1 MWRQRLIFLCLAVL
15 VTIRCAGGEMLSAD
29 GGAEIQEERNY
40 IALTFD
46 DGPRRSTTTRLLDG
60 LRERGASAT
69 FFLIGEQIEANQDL
83 VERMKAEGHQVGN
96 HTWSHVK
103 LEGADAGTVL
113 WEVEETDKLLHSV
126 LGEGSYWLRP
136 PYGRLEEAQKQ
147 GMKVPLITWSI
158 DSRDWESMNAA
169 KAAQTVLREARP
181 NAIVLMHDIYQ
192 MCIRDSRYTVEGDL
206 RRQTA
211 LDIKRLTEI
220 GCYRGIRHRRGLP
233 VRGQR
238 SKTNART
245 RKGPK
250 KTIANKKK

>member
-15 VTIRCAGGEMLSAD
+15 VTIRCAGGGEMLPAD

-103 LEGADAGTVL
+103 LEGADSGTVL

-181 NAIVLMHDIYQ
+181 NAIVLMHDIYPTSVDAALKIVDKLQ
-192 MCIRDSRYTVEGDL
+192 AEGYLFVTVEELLALNGVAPQPGVLYRSGD
-206 RRQTA
+206 
-211 LDIKRLTEI
+211 
-220 GCYRGIRHRRGLP
+220 P
-233 VRGQR
+233 VG
-238 SKTNART
+238 
-245 RKGPK
+245 
-250 KTIANKKK
+250 